1 MARTQRD
8 LTDAGRA
15 ARALARSGLAAIR
28 VPQDLPELTRHG
40 FPEAETQGLAPLLK
54 LGLVRPVARGL
65 YEVRDS
71 GGVTRSSFEELLAGR
86 FADTP
91 HLATGWWALAQ
102 AGLTN
107 QDVRTVVVLTPTD
120 RRDLTLAGRR
130 VRVAKARDDLWG
142 GETRKSGLVIARPE
156 RAFCDCAGNA
166 RPARI
171 TATRIA
177 EALDAYLDSTPQ
189 AVTRLSR
196 AAKRTDSAVVARRL
210 GYLVELLAGE
220 EAARPLHGLFVP
232 PHKADALD
240 PGDENSPVVTR
251 WQLRTRLTADELL
264 EHRIVS

>member
-8 LTDAGRA
+8 LSDAGRA

-28 VPQDLPELTRHG
+28 VPQDLPELKRHG

-65 YEVRDS
+65 YEVRDP
-71 GGVTRSSFEELLAGR
+71 GGVTRSPFEELLAGR
-86 FADTP
+86 FADSP
-91 HLATGWWALAQ
+91 HLVTGWWALAQ

-107 QDVRTVVVLTPTD
+107 QDVRTVVVLTATD
-120 RRDLTLAGRR
+120 RRGLTLAGRR

-142 GETRKSGLVIARPE
+142 GETRENGLVVARPE

-171 TATRIA
+171 PATRIA
-177 EALDAYLDSTPQ
+177 EALDAYVDSTPQ
-189 AVTRLSR
+189 AVTRLTR
-196 AAKRTDSAVVARRL
+196 AAKRTGSPVVARRI
-210 GYLVELLAGE
+210 GYLVELVAGE
-220 EAARPLHGLFVP
+220 EAARPLHGLFAA

-240 PGDENSPVVTR
+240 PGDDHSPVVAG

-264 EHRIVS
+264 EHRVVS